1 MAVVT
6 FFGWLL
12 IPWLDLT
19 TNLISEPFLLVSLI
33 LAGYDF
39 ARYEIAR
46 KHERKDLVWIQ
57 YYWFVSHPSGGI
69 RSFYKGTLVDT
80 VFPLCR
86 LLLYTLYYSI
96 RMPACFI
103 ARLLLL
109 PLLLIHCIHILLP
122 FLHTRSLDRLS
133 FPSGMVDFVESSGIA
148 HLLYLRVGEVGFFAS
163 SFFSRL
169 GLLGVMVG
177 YAMQFMY
184 RQQHACVL
192 KETISGRQGWMKG
205 WGMT

>member
-1 MAVVT
+1 L
-6 FFGWLL
+6 FGWLL

-86 LLLYTLYYSI
+86 LLLYS
-96 RMPACFI
+96 
-103 ARLLLL
+103 
-109 PLLLIHCIHILLP
+109 ILLDSNACL
-122 FLHTRSLDRLS
+122 LHCPTTPSSTTSHPLYIYIYYPLS
-133 FPSGMVDFVESSGIA
+133 FILVLSTDFRFLREWLILSNLCGIA

-169 GLLGVMVG
+169 GLLGVIVG
-177 YAMQFMY
+177 HAMQ
-184 RQQHACVL
+184 
-192 KETISGRQGWMKG
+192 
-205 WGMT
+205 